1 MNRKKSVL
9 LIAIL
14 CVLPLIAILIELQWH
29 YVERIVGSYLETHNA
44 ERGRLERFVQQ
55 EIQTSQ
61 ALEDVN
67 RLVEIRTQEEQQQQE
82 ESDGKTK
89 KPDIRSDVVELDQ
102 GQKLIMSRA
111 RFMDVQR
118 QFRRTEHAIP
128 RMTQLSKSA
137 FLKAWTRTI
146 LVRPGWLQAGEI
158 FFVDDDNYVLY
169 RMPVLAGQF
178 DRFDTYAMNT
188 DMPFEDDV
196 KRIYMAPRFFSMLRG
211 LPAEIRDQVINPS
224 QFLELEATAK
234 RIGISDTKRR
244 IYIERIIGGQ
254 VGIIPIPVSSH
265 LLQQIDLALGE
276 A

>member
-67 RLVEIRTQEEQQQQE
+67 RLVEIRTQEEQQHQE

-102 GQKLIMSRA
+102 GQKLLMSRA

-158 FFVDDDNYVLY
+158 FFVDDDNYILY

-196 KRIYMAPRFFSMLRG
+196 KRIYMPPRFFSMLRG

>member
-67 RLVEIRTQEEQQQQE
+67 RLVEIRTQEEQQHQE

-158 FFVDDDNYVLY
+158 FFVDDDNYILY

-196 KRIYMAPRFFSMLRG
+196 KRIYMPPRFFSMLRG

>member
-67 RLVEIRTQEEQQQQE
+67 RLVEIRTQEEQQAQE

-158 FFVDDDNYVLY
+158 FFVDDDNYILY

-196 KRIYMAPRFFSMLRG
+196 KRIYMPPRFFSMLRG

>member
-67 RLVEIRTQEEQQQQE
+67 RLVEIRTQEEQQHQE

-158 FFVDDDNYVLY
+158 FFVDDDNYILY

-196 KRIYMAPRFFSMLRG
+196 KRIYMPPRFFSMLRG

-265 LLQQIDLALGE
+265 LLQQIDLAPGE